1 VRIILNSF
9 LLFLFIVYFFLILAP
24 LNAFAEDKW
33 DFNTLDGISYGS
45 ISGEVTFGDKLRF
58 ISKKGRCDFVQ
69 EVVTF
74 YTWEKPENISELNG
88 QKIPIKVNNE
98 PGPKAEVFYVHPFL
112 MGYMVWFDLGIYKTD
127 VLASALQK
135 LGGKYEIKIVDGHGF
150 KAKKFF
156 DITVNNWELD
166 GVLNAFQRIKNNCI
180 ELSEPKEKKI
190 S

>member
-1 VRIILNSF
+1 MRIILNLF
-9 LLFLFIVYFFLILAP
+9 LLFLFIFYFFLILAP

-45 ISGEVTFGDKLRF
+45 VSGEVTFGDKLRF

-98 PGPKAEVFYVHPFL
+98 PGLKAEVFYVHPFL
-112 MGYMVWFDLGIYKTD
+112 MGHMIWFDLGSYKVD
-127 VLASALQK
+127 VLASVLK
-135 LGGKYEIKIVDGHGF
+135 ELDRYEIKIVDGYGF
-150 KAKKFF
+150 KAKKYF
-156 DITVNNWELD
+156 DITVNNWELKD
-166 GVLNAFQRIKNNCI
+166 LGDAFQRIKSNCI
-180 ELSEPKEKKI
+180 ELSEAREKTI

>member
-1 VRIILNSF
+1 MNRI
-9 LLFLFIVYFFLILAP
+9 
-24 LNAFAEDKW
+24 KW
-33 DFNTLDGISYGS
+33 RFNQRMKLYSY
-45 ISGEVTFGDKLRF
+45 
-58 ISKKGRCDFVQ
+58 
-69 EVVTF
+69 
-74 YTWEKPENISELNG
+74 
-88 QKIPIKVNNE
+88 
-98 PGPKAEVFYVHPFL
+98 KA
-112 MGYMVWFDLGIYKTD
+112 D

-150 KAKKFF
+150 KAKKFL